1 MRIMQ
6 QIGWF
11 LPAGQ
16 FLKPVTV
23 DNNSIVVIDDLRA
36 PVRAVYVPP
45 SHQYSTGV
53 AFSIN

>member
-6 QIGWF
+6 QIGWL

-23 DNNSIVVIDDLRA
+23 DKTALLLSMTFALRF
-36 PVRAVYVPP
+36 VRFTFLHP
-45 SHQYSTGV
+45 
-53 AFSIN
+53 INIRPA